1 MKRYIILSVLAL
13 WSLTAWGQS
22 AQEVTDSI
30 TANEPEATEQ
40 PIPDV
45 KELAPEH
52 LWEQANTAYINND
65 FRAAIQLYEELLA
78 DGYVSSKL
86 YFNLGNACFKEHRLG
101 EAILNYHRA
110 LRLSPGNED
119 IQYNLQVAEKST
131 KDNIEAI
138 PEFFL
143 TQWMRSFRH
152 LMSGNAW
159 TVVSLIVL
167 VLMLGSILFYLLSRR
182 LIWRKMGFYGTAVM
196 LLLLILSISFAAVD
210 RRETLNRTSAVIMS
224 ESVAVKSSPDPA
236 STDLFILHEGTLVEV
251 SDRLD
256 NWCEITIADGKKGWM
271 ECAKLET
278 I

>member
-22 AQEVTDSI
+22 AQEADSTLVT
-30 TANEPEATEQ
+30 EPAASEQ
-40 PIPDV
+40 S
-45 KELAPEH
+45 APESTPLNPDR
-52 LWEQANTAYINND
+52 LWELGNTAYINND
-65 FRAAIQLYEELLA
+65 FRTAIQYYEELLEE
-78 DGYVSSKL
+78 GYLSPKL
-86 YFNLGNACFKEHRLG
+86 YFNLGNAYFKEHQLG

-110 LRLSPGNED
+110 LRLSPGNDD

-143 TQWMRSFRH
+143 TQWTRSIRH

-159 TVVSLIVL
+159 TVVSLVVL
-167 VLMLGSILFYLLSRR
+167 VLMLGAILFYLLSRR
-182 LIWRKMGFYGTAVM
+182 LIWRKMGFYGTVVM
-196 LLLLILSISFAAVD
+196 LLLLILSTSFAAVD
-210 RRETLNRTSAVIMS
+210 RRETLNRTSAIIMS
-224 ESVAVKSSPDPA
+224 EAVAVKSSPDPA
-236 STDLFILHEGTLVEV
+236 STDLFILHEGTMVEI